1 MERAVA
7 IAGFGQTKHGRR
19 DDLNYI
25 ELVHEAIKAALED
38 AGIALEDID
47 AVVHGTMPSA
57 MEGINAVHLYLSDAM
72 RAFDKPLMR
81 VATCGSTGISI
92 AHSAYYHVASG
103 LFDVVLAVGSEKML
117 ENDPQGTMTTV
128 ADPFFQRAFIGGAP
142 GVFSM
147 QAIQYAHRY
156 NLPEARVRDAAARIS
171 VNHHDS
177 ALDNPYAHI
186 RMKITIE
193 DVLKSRIIAYP
204 TRLLD
209 VCPSSDGACAVIFAS
224 EDKAKKFPRQPAW
237 VKGLYYTGD
246 EHFFGDSD
254 KVAWQSLIIAA
265 EESYK
270 MAGIKNPRKELDVA
284 EIYNPF
290 TFQEL
295 IFYECLR
302 LCEGGEACKLVENG
316 IVMRGGELPCDP
328 SGGVLCTNPIG
339 ATGLIR
345 AGEAALQVTG
355 RADNRQI
362 GGAKTALA
370 HAMGGS
376 DQFNGVMIISSEL

>member
-1 MERAVA
+1 MSRAVA
-7 IAGFGQTKHGRR
+7 IIGVGQTKHGRR
-19 DDLNYI
+19 EDVNYT
-25 ELVHEAIKAALED
+25 ELTYEATKLALED
-38 AGIALEDID
+38 AGISPEDID

-57 MEGINAVHLYLSDAM
+57 MEGINAVHLHLADAM
-72 RAFDKPLMR
+72 AAFGKPVMR
-81 VATCGSTGISI
+81 VATCGSTGISV

-103 LFDVVLAVGSEKML
+103 LFDVVLAIGTEKML

-156 NLPEARVRDAAARIS
+156 NLPEERVREAAARIS
-171 VNHHDS
+171 VNHHDN

-186 RMKITIE
+186 RMKITVE

-204 TRLLD
+204 TRLMD
-209 VCPSSDGACAVIFAS
+209 VCPSSDGACAVIFVT
-224 EDKAKKFPRQPAW
+224 EEKAKKLSRKAAW
-237 VKGLYYTGD
+237 VKGLYYAGD

-254 KVAWQSLIIAA
+254 KVVWESAIIAA

-270 MAGIKNPRKELDVA
+270 MAGITNPRKEIDVA
-284 EIYNPF
+284 EVYNPF

-295 IFYECLR
+295 IFYECFGF
-302 LCEGGEACKLVENG
+302 CERGEACKLVEDG
-316 IVMRGGELPCDP
+316 TVLRGGELPCDP

-345 AGEAALQVTG
+345 VGESALQVTG
-355 RADNRQI
+355 RAEERQI
-362 GGAKTALA
+362 PGAKIALA

-376 DQFNGVMIISSEL
+376 DQFNGVMIIGSEL